1 MNPMK
6 NTILLSTVS
15 FVACSALAQMPQMG
29 GPMEHIMVHLHDNAI
44 EAHVHADHPLV
55 MQNYGH
61 TYMGAAAALNGLN
74 YNAQYGWMVD
84 GFWSPPTDSFLWIEQ
99 TSATPGLLAFSG
111 GTMMNQGTFAPIF
124 GTDGSSAR
132 IQWNGA
138 MLHNWYAAAA
148 PGTYTATYSIYFGDA
163 QGNATAGY
171 EAGSATLSWT
181 VVPAPSGAVVLA
193 GAGLLSAR
201 RRRAGGAM

>member
-1 MNPMK
+1 
-6 NTILLSTVS
+6 
-15 FVACSALAQMPQMG
+15 
-29 GPMEHIMVHLHDNAI
+29 
-44 EAHVHADHPLV
+44 
-55 MQNYGH
+55 
-61 TYMGAAAALNGLN
+61 
-74 YNAQYGWMVD
+74 
-84 GFWSPPTDSFLWIEQ
+84 
-99 TSATPGLLAFSG
+99 
-111 GTMMNQGTFAPIF
+111 
-124 GTDGSSAR
+124 
-132 IQWNGA
+132 